1 MGRLLKIFCQVLVV
15 LFATSNLL
23 FAEIKIVSVVPSI
36 TRQLIVL
43 GGKDMI
49 AGCSSFCPLARDR
62 SSKAVVVGSATDINV
77 EAVLKLKPTIVFV
90 GALTNKRGIEK
101 LKNLGLNVK
110 IANYP
115 RSLEDIYI
123 TVIEIGDLI
132 GRGKKA
138 REIVDISRRKMEL
151 IENECKKYP
160 PKKVFLEIGVKPL
173 FSVPRG
179 TYLDDVL
186 TRLNL
191 VNIAKDVKVGGISK
205 ELVLKANPDVIL
217 IMDMGDIGKEEKKN
231 WEQFKFLNAVKTKK
245 IFIIDADRLA
255 SPVLP
260 DFIDLIEDIAGMVH
274 R

>member
-1 MGRLLKIFCQVLVV
+1 MGRFLKIFCKVLVV

-23 FAEIKIVSVVPSI
+23 FAEMRIVSVVPSI
-36 TRQLIVL
+36 TRQLIDL

-49 AGCSSFCPLARDR
+49 VGCSSFCLLARDR
-62 SSKAVVVGSATDINV
+62 SSKAVVVGSATDVNV
-77 EAVLKLKPTIVFV
+77 EAVLKLKPTIVIV
-90 GALTNKRGIEK
+90 GALTNKRDIEK
-101 LKNLGLNVK
+101 LKSLGLNVK
-110 IANYP
+110 IVSYP
-115 RSLEDIYI
+115 RSLEDIYR
-123 TVIEIGDLI
+123 TVIEIGNLT

-138 REIVDISRRKMEL
+138 REIVAYSRRKMEL
-151 IENECKKYP
+151 IEKDSKRYP
-160 PKKVFLEIGVKPL
+160 SKKVFMEIGVKPL
-173 FSVPRG
+173 FSVPRE

-186 TRLNL
+186 NRLNL
-191 VNIAKDVKVGGISK
+191 INIAKDVQIGGISK
-205 ELVLKANPDVIL
+205 EIVLKANPDVIL